1 MARPHKPTAVK
12 TAAGNPGKRALNKQE
27 PDPEYLRDLA
37 APADLPDGAKA
48 IWREVVPMLA
58 RNRLATQADIR
69 ILRKLCIAE
78 WQYDMA
84 VERLKGQEGTP
95 LSGNGLSPWEQVR
108 SMNLKACVWF
118 YDRLGMNPRARTQIQ
133 VQPQQLLP
141 FGDEEN
147 GKPKAAAGEEY
158 FH

>member
-84 VERLKGQEGTP
+84 VERLKAFGLISEIVSWKLRLFVPTGAEGASVLGRLLERYP
-95 LSGNGLSPWEQVR
+95 LQRVVER
-108 SMNLKACVWF
+108 H
-118 YDRLGMNPRARTQIQ
+118 
-133 VQPQQLLP
+133 
-141 FGDEEN
+141 
-147 GKPKAAAGEEY
+147 AAQAA
-158 FH
+158 